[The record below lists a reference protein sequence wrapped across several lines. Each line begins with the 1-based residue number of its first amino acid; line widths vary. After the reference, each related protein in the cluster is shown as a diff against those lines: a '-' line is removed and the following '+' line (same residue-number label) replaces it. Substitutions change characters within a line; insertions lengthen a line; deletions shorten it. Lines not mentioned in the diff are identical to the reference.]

1 MLCIASKLI
10 LPWFKFIFLLPGN
23 GKDYENEFKLQKK
36 KYTEISA
43 TYAFSTE
50 SFHTENYG
58 VHGLLT
64 QATIV

>member
-1 MLCIASKLI
+1 MSLNHKRKNILRSVPLI
-10 LPWFKFIFLLPGN
+10 
-23 GKDYENEFKLQKK
+23 
-36 KYTEISA
+36 
-43 TYAFSTE
+43 AFSTE